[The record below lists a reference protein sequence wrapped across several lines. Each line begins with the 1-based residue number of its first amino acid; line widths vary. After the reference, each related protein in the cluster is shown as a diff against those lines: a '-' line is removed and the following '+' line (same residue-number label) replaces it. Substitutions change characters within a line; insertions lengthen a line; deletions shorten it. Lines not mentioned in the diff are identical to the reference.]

1 MNRSNWQKIAAP
13 LVGFSLAVF
22 GHSIHNSISTLFT
35 GLNGLLIGAIFD
47 WTGWLLM
54 FIFILWMIKKEKKNL
69 ITFLKDEVSNGTITE
84 AQYQTAISTRSQSSA
99 RLAAIFKGTFKNTH
113 RFYSLCGELSHKKNQ
128 FSKMGDEAGN
138 LNIIKNIQVELA
150 RLNVLLEVPTTSITQ
165 KE

>member
-1 MNRSNWQKIAAP
+1 
-13 LVGFSLAVF
+13 
-22 GHSIHNSISTLFT
+22 
-35 GLNGLLIGAIFD
+35 
-47 WTGWLLM
+47 
-54 FIFILWMIKKEKKNL
+54 MIKKEKKNL